1 MNQPQMLPNEIEYVI
16 SSFKLPDVL
25 KDEISMYSRKTLS
38 KEMKSEI
45 TKKSRKL
52 KIEASNRKLLDNF
65 IIDLDIDINHNKY
78 PTGLKYLRLVKK
90 ESRRISQKLNVRHEK
105 KFVLGLHDIVYPH
118 PDIFK
123 FIEHN
128 WKNVSNY
135 VSNRKPPNEY
145 VKHFIDI
152 VYEQIPRKFDFRAF
166 VYAANVYLD
175 LLNRFDSPIDFD

>member
-1 MNQPQMLPNEIEYVI
+1 MLPNEIEYVI

-25 KDEISMYSRKTLS
+25 KDEIEMYSRKTLS

-65 IIDLDIDINHNKY
+65 ILDLDIDINDNYSH
-78 PTGLKYLRLVKK
+78 GIKYLRLVRK
-90 ESRRISQKLNVRHEK
+90 ESKRLFKKLNVRHQK

-135 VSNRKPPNEY
+135 VSNRKPPNDF

-152 VYEQIPRKFDFRAF
+152 AYEQIPRKFDFRAF
-166 VYAANVYLD
+166 VYAANDYNNLM
-175 LLNRFDSPIDFD
+175 NRFESPLDFD